1 MYPQKLDRPDDI
13 KELKDEEE
21 SVEDVV
27 SREHVNVLL
36 SSIQG
41 RVEDA
46 GGEEVAPKHSGN
58 HIHLP

>member
-1 MYPQKLDRPDDI
+1 MDRPDDI
-13 KELKDEEE
+13 QELKDEEE

-58 HIHLP
+58 H